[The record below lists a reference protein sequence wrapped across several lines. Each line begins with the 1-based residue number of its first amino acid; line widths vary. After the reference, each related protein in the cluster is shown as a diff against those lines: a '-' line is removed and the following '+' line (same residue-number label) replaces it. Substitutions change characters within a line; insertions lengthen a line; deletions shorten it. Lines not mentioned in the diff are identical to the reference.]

1 MEEKHKNCSIC
12 SQLADKA
19 YASQKEGW
27 EKENTYLPKASKKL
41 VVIKAYNKSYSSR
54 LRQLK
59 QCPECQTYYY
69 LRTEYEFLI
78 GGSENEQYLNRLTEE
93 GVQEYLGK

>member
-1 MEEKHKNCSIC
+1 MEEKHTNCSNC
-12 SQLADKA
+12 SQLKNREE
-19 YASQKEGW
+19 ASQKEGFKR
-27 EKENTYLPKASKKL
+27 EDTHLPKAAKKL

-59 QCPECQTYYY
+59 QCRECETYYY

-78 GGSENEQYLNRLTEE
+78 GGSEKKQFLNRLSEE
-93 GVQEYLGK
+93 EVQEYLGR